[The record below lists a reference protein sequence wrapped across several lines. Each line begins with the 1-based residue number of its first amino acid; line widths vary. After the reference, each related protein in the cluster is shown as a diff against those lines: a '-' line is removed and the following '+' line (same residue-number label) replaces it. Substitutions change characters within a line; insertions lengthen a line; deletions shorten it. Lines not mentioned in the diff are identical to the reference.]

1 MKIFSIMS
9 VIVSIQLLG
18 RWRIM
23 KNQYIGENCLK
34 KEALDSSLI

>member
-18 RWRIM
+18 RCRFT
-23 KNQYIGENCLK
+23 KNQNVGGNCLK
-34 KEALDSSLI
+34 KEAWIVC